1 MAEKSYRKGLNSV
14 FGADIDSVL
23 DDISRNEASNG
34 NSTLIKIS
42 EIRTNPYQPRK
53 TFDESTLKELSDSI
67 KQHGVFNPILVRKA
81 IQGYELVAG
90 ERRFRA
96 AKLAGLEYIPCIVQE
111 FDDQAMMEIAL
122 LENIQRED
130 LNPIEEAKAYEQLLN
145 KLNYTQDEL
154 ATRISKSRSHITN
167 TLRILKL
174 PTQVQDM
181 LIKGDITYGHARAL
195 VNVEDK
201 VLTID
206 LARRCKEENLTVREI
221 ERIAA
226 QQKKGTK
233 YVPKKGNPFLD
244 DVRRQMM
251 NKLGTNVQIGEHQ
264 IVIKFN
270 TTEDLNGILEK
281 LGIIGK

>member
-1 MAEKSYRKGLNSV
+1 MEKNYKKGLSNV
-14 FGADIDSVL
+14 FGADIDSML
-23 DDISRNEASNG
+23 DDISRNEANNG
-34 NSTLIKIS
+34 NSTIIKID
-42 EIRTNPYQPRK
+42 EIRTNPYQPRQ

-67 KQHGVFNPILVRKA
+67 KQYGVFNPILVRKA

-96 AKLAGLEYIPCIVQE
+96 AKLAGLKDIPCIVQE
-111 FDDQAMMEIAL
+111 FDDQDMMEIAL

-130 LNPIEEAKAYEQLLN
+130 LNPVEEAKAYEQLLN

-174 PTQVQDM
+174 PKQVQDM
-181 LIKGDITYGHARAL
+181 LVKGDITYGHARAL

-206 LARRCKEENLTVREI
+206 LARRCKDENLTVRDI
-221 ERIAA
+221 ERIVA
-226 QQKKGTK
+226 QQKKGTR

-251 NKLGTNVQIGEHQ
+251 NKLGTNVQIDDHK

-270 TTEDLNGILEK
+270 NTEDLNGILEK